1 MQPGAPE
8 ITLGSPLPS
17 ASAGSASSRVQ
28 MKPLRYTA
36 RFVVMTFVIAWFVLV
51 YAIGRVSAAFAGDAE
66 KRRAAVARL
75 RGEVLRRAMTALGA
89 TFVKLGQVMSTR
101 PDLLEP
107 ETIEELRVLQDR
119 LPAFPIAKVRQILE
133 EDLGAPVAERFAE
146 LDDAPIAAASVA
158 QVHRARLLSGR
169 EVAVKV
175 LRPDVHARVERDG
188 AILGLFA
195 RVLALSPTIRLSDP
209 VGHLEHLFAGILEQT
224 DLRLEAANYARF
236 RASFADVAGVRF
248 PEVLPD
254 LSATRVMTMEL
265 LRGTKLDALPPGD
278 HAALAKR
285 LQLVFLKM
293 CFEDGFVHADLHP
306 GNMLL
311 THEGDI
317 AIFDVGLVKHL
328 SPQIHEQYID
338 FTRCLAMG
346 GTSDFVAHIR
356 RYHAYSGELDWAA
369 LEKDLDGM
377 LVRFR
382 TQNVAELEL
391 GELMNEILALGR
403 RYRARPL
410 ADMALVMVAMVT
422 AEGIGKQ
429 LNPHANLF
437 EDTAAFLGPLLAKKA
452 AEAAASPN

>member
-1 MQPGAPE
+1 
-8 ITLGSPLPS
+8 
-17 ASAGSASSRVQ
+17 
-28 MKPLRYTA
+28 MKPVRYVG
-36 RFVVMTFVIAWFVLV
+36 RFLVMALVIAWFSFV
-51 YAIGRVSAAFAGDAE
+51 YAVGRISAALAGDAE

-75 RGEVLRRAMTALGA
+75 RGQVLRRAMTSLGA

-101 PDLLEP
+101 PDIFEP
-107 ETIEELRVLQDR
+107 ETIDELRSLQDR
-119 LPAFPIAKVRQILE
+119 VPAFPIAQVRRILE
-133 EDLGAPVAERFAE
+133 EDLGGPVAERFAE
-146 LDDAPIAAASVA
+146 LDDTPIAAASVA
-158 QVHRARLLSGR
+158 QVHRARLASGR

-175 LRPDVHARVERDG
+175 LRPDVHDRVERDG
-188 AILGLFA
+188 AIVRLFA
-195 RVLALSPTIRLSDP
+195 RILALHPTLRLSDP

-224 DLRLEAANYARF
+224 DLRLEAANYERF
-236 RASFADVAGVRF
+236 RASFAHVAGVRF

-278 HAALAKR
+278 HCALARR

-311 THEGDI
+311 TDGGDI

-328 SPQIHEQYID
+328 SPEIHEQYVD
-338 FTRCLAMG
+338 FSRCLAMG
-346 GTSDFVAHIR
+346 GTADFVAHIR

-369 LEKDLDGM
+369 LEKDLDRM
-377 LVRFR
+377 LGRFR
-382 TQNVAELEL
+382 SQNAAQLEL
-391 GELMNEILALGR
+391 GGLMNEILALGR
-403 RYRARPL
+403 RYRTRPL

-437 EDTAAFLGPLLAKKA
+437 EDTAAFLGPLLARKA
-452 AEAAASPN
+452 AIVPPAPAT

>member
-1 MQPGAPE
+1 MHPGTQE
-8 ITLGSPLPS
+8 ITLT
-17 ASAGSASSRVQ
+17 SSCPATPHAP
-28 MKPLRYTA
+28 MKPLRYFG
-36 RFVVMTFVIAWFVLV
+36 RFLVMTMVIAWFVVL

-75 RGEVLRRAMTALGA
+75 RGQVLRGAMTALGA

-107 ETIEELRVLQDR
+107 ETIAELRALQDR
-119 LPAFPIAKVRQILE
+119 VPAFPIAKVRQILA
-133 EDLGAPVAERFAE
+133 EDLGAPVGERFAE
-146 LDDAPIAAASVA
+146 FDDAPIAAASVA
-158 QVHRARLLSGR
+158 QVHRARLLTGR

-175 LRPDVHARVERDG
+175 LRPEVHARVERDG

-195 RVLALSPTIRLSDP
+195 RVLALHPTIRLSDP
-209 VGHLEHLFAGILEQT
+209 VGHLEHLFSGILEQT
-224 DLRLEAANYARF
+224 DLRLEAANYVRF
-236 RASFADVAGVRF
+236 RAAFAEVAGVRF
-248 PEVLPD
+248 PEVLPE

-265 LRGTKLDALPPGD
+265 LKGTKLDALPPGD
-278 HAALAKR
+278 HVALAKR
-285 LQLVFLKM
+285 LQLIFLKM

-328 SPQIHEQYID
+328 SSQIHEQYID
-338 FTRCLAMG
+338 FSRCLAMG
-346 GTSDFVAHIR
+346 ATSDFVAHIR
-356 RYHAYSGELDWAA
+356 RYHSYSGELDWAA
-369 LEKDLDGM
+369 LEKDLDRLLG
-377 LVRFR
+377 RFR
-382 TQNVAELEL
+382 AQNVAELEL

-410 ADMALVMVAMVT
+410 ADMARVMVAMVT

-437 EDTAAFLGPLLAKKA
+437 EDTAAFLGPLLARKA
-452 AEAAASPN
+452 AEAAGVAAPGGT

>member
-1 MQPGAPE
+1 
-8 ITLGSPLPS
+8 
-17 ASAGSASSRVQ
+17 

-36 RFVVMTFVIAWFVLV
+36 RFLVMIFVVAWFALV
-51 YAIGRVSAAFAGDAE
+51 YATGRLSASLTADAE

-75 RGEVLRRAMTALGA
+75 RGAVLRRTMTALGA

-107 ETIEELRVLQDR
+107 ETIEELRALQDR
-119 LPAFPIAKVRQILE
+119 VPAFPAATVRRILE
-133 EDLGAPVAERFAE
+133 EDLGVAVVESFAE
-146 LDDAPIAAASVA
+146 LDDIPLAAASVA
-158 QVHRARLLSGR
+158 QVHRARLHTGR

-175 LRPDVHARVERDG
+175 LRPDVRARVERDR

-195 RVLALSPTIRLSDP
+195 RVAALHPAIRLSDP

-224 DLRLEAANYARF
+224 DLRLEAANYVRF
-236 RASFADVAGVRF
+236 REAFAEIAGVRF
-248 PEVLPD
+248 PEVFPE

-278 HAALAKR
+278 HGALAKR
-285 LQLVFLKM
+285 LQRVFLKM

-311 THEGDI
+311 TREGDI

-328 SPQIHEQYID
+328 SPEIHEQYVD
-338 FTRCLAMG
+338 FSRCLAMG
-346 GTSDFVAHIR
+346 APGDFVAHIR

-369 LEKDLDGM
+369 LEADLARM
-377 LVRFR
+377 LGRFR
-382 TQNVAELEL
+382 AQNVAELEL

-403 RYRARPL
+403 RYRTRPL

-429 LNPHANLF
+429 LNPGANLF

-452 AEAAASPN
+452 AAAEGATP

>member
-1 MQPGAPE
+1 
-8 ITLGSPLPS
+8 
-17 ASAGSASSRVQ
+17 
-28 MKPLRYTA
+28 MKPLFYTV
-36 RFVVMTFVIAWFVLV
+36 RFLVMTAVVAWFALA
-51 YAIGRVSAAFAGDAE
+51 YAIGRTLAAFAGDAE
-66 KRRAAVARL
+66 RRRAAVARL
-75 RGEVLRRAMTALGA
+75 RGRILRRAMTALGA

-107 ETIEELRVLQDR
+107 ETIDELRALQDR
-119 LPAFPIAKVRQILE
+119 VPAFPIAKVRRILE
-133 EDLGAPVAERFAE
+133 EDLGAPAAERFAE
-146 LDDAPIAAASVA
+146 LDDTPLAAASVA
-158 QVHRARLLSGR
+158 QVHRARLPSGR

-175 LRPDVHARVERDG
+175 LRPGVHARVERDG
-188 AILGLFA
+188 AIVAFFA
-195 RVLALSPTIRLSDP
+195 RVLALHPTIRLSDP

-224 DLRLEAANYARF
+224 DLRLEAANYVRF
-236 RASFADVAGVRF
+236 RASFAEVAGVRF
-248 PEVLPD
+248 PEVLPE
-254 LSATRVMTMEL
+254 LSATRVLTMEL

-278 HAALAKR
+278 HGALAKR

-311 THEGDI
+311 THEGDL

-346 GTSDFVAHIR
+346 ATSDFVAHIR

-369 LEKDLDGM
+369 LEKDLDRM
-377 LVRFR
+377 LGRFR
-382 TQNVAELEL
+382 AQNVAELEL

-403 RYRARPL
+403 RYRTRPL

-437 EDTAAFLGPLLAKKA
+437 EDTAAFLGPMLARKA
-452 AEAAASPN
+452 AEAAARA

>member
-1 MQPGAPE
+1 
-8 ITLGSPLPS
+8 
-17 ASAGSASSRVQ
+17 
-28 MKPLRYTA
+28 MKPLRYVG
-36 RFVVMTFVIAWFVLV
+36 RFLVMALVIAWFSLV
-51 YAIGRVSAAFAGDAE
+51 YAVGRVSAVFAGDAE
-66 KRRAAVARL
+66 GRRAAVARL
-75 RGEVLRRAMTALGA
+75 RGQVLRRAMTSLGA

-101 PDLLEP
+101 PDLLDP
-107 ETIEELRVLQDR
+107 ETIDELRSLQDR
-119 LPAFPIAKVRQILE
+119 VPAFPIAQVRRIVE
-133 EDLGAPVAERFAE
+133 EDLGAPVGQRFAE

-158 QVHRARLLSGR
+158 QVHRARLVSGR

-175 LRPDVHARVERDG
+175 LRPDVHDRVERDG
-188 AILGLFA
+188 AILRFFA
-195 RVLALSPTIRLSDP
+195 RILALHPTLRLSDP
-209 VGHLEHLFAGILEQT
+209 VGHLEHLFAGILQQT
-224 DLRLEAANYARF
+224 DLRLEAANYVRF
-236 RASFADVAGVRF
+236 RASFAQVAGVRF
-248 PEVLPD
+248 PEVLPE

-265 LRGTKLDALPPGD
+265 LRGTKLDALPAGD
-278 HAALAKR
+278 HVALAKR

-311 THEGDI
+311 TDGGDI

-328 SPQIHEQYID
+328 SPEIHEQYVD
-338 FTRCLAMG
+338 FSRCLAMG

-369 LEKDLDGM
+369 LEKDLDRM
-377 LVRFR
+377 LGRFR
-382 TQNVAELEL
+382 SQNVAQLEL

-437 EDTAAFLGPLLAKKA
+437 EDTAAFLGPLLARKA
-452 AEAAASPN
+452 AIVPPAAAT